1 MVGPSGYSKST
12 IFNIVASIDSLY
24 HDEILVCRKLLTASI
39 DTNLIVIFQEDA
51 SLFPWLTVYEN
62 VEFRL
67 KVSKLKERK
76 DI

>member
-1 MVGPSGYSKST
+1 MGPSGYSKST
-12 IFNIVASIDSLY
+12 ILNIVASIDSLY
-24 HDEILVCRKLLTASI
+24 DDEILVCGKLLTASI
-39 DTNLIVIFQEDA
+39 DTDLIVIFQEDA